1 MPSDQPEPKPLA
13 FSKPQRDVRELQPRA
28 SEERAVTPLD
38 FGSNAVSV
46 DPLFDS
52 REARRRVSNAE
63 PGKSVFGDHGHP
75 LLNRS
80 FELARQQF
88 PELYP
93 KHGPRIERGIRQL
106 LPLRLETISMF
117 ADAALRTCGE
127 SVDIFM
133 RVTRDFADLDAAGLM
148 RQMLDSATRKPGI
161 LDRLTEHYLKP
172 QRPEM
177 DYRESLSTLKVSL
190 QSFMP
195 RVRVLREEV
204 DHARESL
211 ASGLAALSAVC
222 DIDHGGNATA
232 ALALG
237 ERRSAVRQAFQ
248 QLELLSLQVNAFEA
262 DLVGLLSRAD
272 QLANITL
279 PAALAARNQR
289 S

>member
-1 MPSDQPEPKPLA
+1 
-13 FSKPQRDVRELQPRA
+13 
-28 SEERAVTPLD
+28 
-38 FGSNAVSV
+38 
-46 DPLFDS
+46 
-52 REARRRVSNAE
+52 
-63 PGKSVFGDHGHP
+63 
-75 LLNRS
+75 
-80 FELARQQF
+80 
-88 PELYP
+88 
-93 KHGPRIERGIRQL
+93 
-106 LPLRLETISMF
+106 
-117 ADAALRTCGE
+117 
-127 SVDIFM
+127 
-133 RVTRDFADLDAAGLM
+133 
-148 RQMLDSATRKPGI
+148 
-161 LDRLTEHYLKP
+161 
-172 QRPEM
+172 
-177 DYRESLSTLKVSL
+177 LKVSL